1 MLVSFLQT
9 CTAFRQ
15 QIDAKA
21 QALPEMQALN
31 SFTETFAGRQ
41 PTTQELA
48 KVEELSNVVRNSAAF
63 KALGQEQQ
71 DFDNRNKQ
79 RFDAFNRLREQNPNQ
94 LQTATGQQTQNTQN
108 AQIQAFN
115 QQQAN
120 AAQQFNQQAIPP
132 TVSPESASQ
141 MAQTGPTTQELTE
154 GRAREQQ
161 QATAGGVTGGGNVT
175 FEETEG
181 RAGTPK
187 PGQAAGITPA
197 ATPITSEQSIA
208 GVGGAGTAFWSAYN
222 TGRNSGP
229 GYTANDRLQ
238 QRQQRLQRL
247 RKAFRRQW
255 LVLPLLLAL
264 CPNKL
269 R

>member
-1 MLVSFLQT
+1 
-9 CTAFRQ
+9 
-15 QIDAKA
+15 
-21 QALPEMQALN
+21 MQALD
-31 SFTETFAGRQ
+31 SFTKTFAGRQ

-79 RFDAFNRLREQNPNQ
+79 SFDAFNRLREQNPNQ
-94 LQTATGQQTQNTQN
+94 FQTATGQQTQNTQN

-120 AAQQFNQQAIPP
+120 AAQQFNQQATPP

-161 QATAGGVTGGGNVT
+161 QAAAGAVTGGGNVT

-181 RAGTPK
+181 RTGVPK
-187 PGQAAGITPA
+187 PG
-197 ATPITSEQSIA
+197 
-208 GVGGAGTAFWSAYN
+208 
-222 TGRNSGP
+222 
-229 GYTANDRLQ
+229 
-238 QRQQRLQRL
+238 
-247 RKAFRRQW
+247 K
-255 LVLPLLLAL
+255 LLAL
-264 CPNKL
+264 HLLQHLLHLSKALLVLAVQALPAEAKTTQVGTAAQATEPTTDYSKDSRGYNGCGRHSDGNGWCYPCCWHCVRTSSGKGSTGL
-269 R
+269 CFS